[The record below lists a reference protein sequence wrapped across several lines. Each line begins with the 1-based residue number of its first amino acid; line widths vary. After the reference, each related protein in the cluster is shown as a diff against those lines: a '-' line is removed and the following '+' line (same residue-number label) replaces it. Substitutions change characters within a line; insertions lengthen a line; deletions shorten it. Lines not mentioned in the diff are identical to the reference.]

1 MGKLNPNK
9 YFLYKNRFII
19 GYILLAASF
28 LTLILFVPKIALTGL
43 SSGEVSS
50 IVTSQNL
57 NLHTIFDGN
66 LVDLPYHLLQKIIFK
81 LFGITIYTAILPSII
96 IGGLLGFFLIL
107 LLNRWFRNNT
117 AIIASIITV
126 LSSSFLFLVSNGTPL
141 IMIVFWPTLL
151 LWLGSK
157 VQGKERPAPIWS
169 FIFAIALF
177 LSSFTPYMI
186 YLIILILICTLI
198 HPHLRFTIKNL
209 PKLPFA
215 LVSLII
221 LIGFGFMGYIFLRH
235 PEAIKPLLYS
245 GDFKFST
252 YLNNLKQAFLPFFTW
267 HGVIESIFLAPQIS
281 LPATMIAIIGLVS
294 TFKGFFASRNSIAI
308 FLIIFTILISGF
320 HTDYAVL
327 LILPFA
333 ILIAHGLRYIIYK
346 WYNLFPENPYAK
358 FFGIIPITIFLF
370 TMITSDLSHFIS
382 GYRYAA
388 PVANQFNNDLSMVL
402 THAKAGDY
410 LLLDENDE
418 FSKLLIAANTV
429 RPIFR
434 DSLNYYI
441 ATNVN
446 SLPKNSKVYTVGKAN
461 HTQLEL
467 QKVYT
472 SSKSQNSDRL
482 YLYIVK

>member
-57 NLHTIFDGN
+57 NLRTIFDGN

-81 LFGITIYTAILPSII
+81 LFGIIIYTAILPSII

-186 YLIILILICTLI
+186 YLIILILIYTLI

-418 FSKLLIAANTV
+418 FSKLLIAANTIK
-429 RPIFR
+429 PIFR

>member
-1 MGKLNPNK
+1 
-9 YFLYKNRFII
+9 
-19 GYILLAASF
+19 
-28 LTLILFVPKIALTGL
+28 
-43 SSGEVSS
+43 
-50 IVTSQNL
+50 
-57 NLHTIFDGN
+57 
-66 LVDLPYHLLQKIIFK
+66 
-81 LFGITIYTAILPSII
+81 
-96 IGGLLGFFLIL
+96 
-107 LLNRWFRNNT
+107 
-117 AIIASIITV
+117 
-126 LSSSFLFLVSNGTPL
+126 
-141 IMIVFWPTLL
+141 
-151 LWLGSK
+151 
-157 VQGKERPAPIWS
+157 
-169 FIFAIALF
+169 
-177 LSSFTPYMI
+177 
-186 YLIILILICTLI
+186 
-198 HPHLRFTIKNL
+198 
-209 PKLPFA
+209 
-215 LVSLII
+215 
-221 LIGFGFMGYIFLRH
+221 MGYIFLRH

>member
-19 GYILLAASF
+19 GYILLTASF

-57 NLHTIFDGN
+57 NLRTIFDGN

-186 YLIILILICTLI
+186 YLIILILIYTLI

>member
-9 YFLYKNRFII
+9 YFFYKNRFII
-19 GYILLAASF
+19 GYILLTASF

-57 NLHTIFDGN
+57 NLRTIFDGN

-186 YLIILILICTLI
+186 YLIILILIYTLI

>member
-19 GYILLAASF
+19 GYILLAVSF

-57 NLHTIFDGN
+57 NLRTIFDGN

-186 YLIILILICTLI
+186 YLIILILIYTLI

-221 LIGFGFMGYIFLRH
+221 LIGFGFIVYIFLRH

-418 FSKLLIAANTV
+418 FSKLLIAASTV

>member
-43 SSGEVSS
+43 SSSEISS
-50 IVTSQNL
+50 ATTSQNL
-57 NLHTIFDGN
+57 SLRTIFDGS
-66 LVDLPYHLLQKIIFK
+66 LTDLPYHLLQKIIFK
-81 LFGITIYTAILPSII
+81 LFGITTYTIILPSII
-96 IGGLLGFFLIL
+96 IGGFLGFFLIL
-107 LLNRWFRNNT
+107 LLNRWFKNNT

-141 IMIVFWPTLL
+141 IMVVFWPTLL

-169 FIFAIALF
+169 FIFAITLF
-177 LSSFTPYMI
+177 FSSFTPYMI
-186 YLIILILICTLI
+186 YLIALVLIYTVI
-198 HPHLRFTIKNL
+198 HPHLRFTVKNL
-209 PKLPFA
+209 PKLPFILVA
-215 LVSLII
+215 LFI
-221 LIGFGFMGYIFLRH
+221 LVGFGFMGYIFMRH

-245 GDFKFST
+245 GNFKFST
-252 YLNNLKQAFLPFFTW
+252 YLHNLKQAFLPFFTW
-267 HGVIESIFLAPQIS
+267 HGIIESIFLAPQIS
-281 LPATMIAIIGLVS
+281 LPATLIAVIGLVS

-320 HTDYAVL
+320 HTDYAAL

-358 FFGIIPITIFLF
+358 LFGVIPIAIFLF

-388 PVANQFNNDLSMVL
+388 PVANQFNSDLTLVL
-402 THAKAGDY
+402 NHIKSGDH
-410 LLLDENDE
+410 LLLDENDD
-418 FSKLLIAANTV
+418 FSKLLIAANYIK
-429 RPIFR
+429 PIFKNP
-434 DSLNYYI
+434 LNFHI
-441 ATNVN
+441 TTDANN
-446 SLPKNSKVYTVGKAN
+446 LSKDLQIFTIGKHHN
-461 HTQLEL
+461 EKFDL
-467 QKVYT
+467 QKIYT

-482 YLYIVK
+482 FLYSVK